1 MMFQGDNGLQ
11 SQTDVAAM
19 LARNISI
26 LYPPEPLDSE
36 SIKLIYK
43 MAMLTLTCFKK

>member
-1 MMFQGDNGLQ
+1 MLFQGDNGLQ
-11 SQTDVAAM
+11 SQRDLAAM

-26 LYPPEPLDSE
+26 LYPLEPLDSE

-43 MAMLTLTCFKK
+43 MAILTLKCFKK